1 MATKDEKNN
10 FSIEIEKIVKSKKL
24 SYLEAITEYCSETG
38 LEIEMAATLLNDV
51 LKSKIKLEAEEL
63 RYLPKTSTLPI

>member
-10 FSIEIEKIVKSKKL
+10 FSIEIEKIVTSKEL
-24 SYLEAITEYCSETG
+24 SYIEAITEYCSQTG
-38 LEIEMAATLLNDV
+38 LEVEMAATLLNDV

-63 RYLPKTSTLPI
+63 RYLPRTSKLPI

>member
-10 FSIEIEKIVKSKKL
+10 FSIEIEKIVSDREIT
-24 SYLEAITEYCSETG
+24 YIEAIIEYCTETG
-38 LEIEMAATLLNDV
+38 LEVEMAATLLNDV
-51 LKSKIKLEAEEL
+51 LKDKIQNEAQEL